1 MPGRQRTLKTTA
13 TFRKATA
20 VDLAGGYTEM
30 PEADYI
36 AEVKAQGA
44 RRIGGIPSGYE
55 FVEGLWGEIYCVV
68 ADERPGVMRLYHARA
83 VG

>member
-1 MPGRQRTLKTTA
+1 MARPKA
-13 TFRKATA
+13 SVAFKKATA
-20 VDLAGGYTEM
+20 VDLSGGYTEM
-30 PEADYI
+30 PEAEYL

-55 FVEGLWGEIYCVV
+55 FVEGLWGNVYCVI
-68 ADERPGVMRLYHARA
+68 ADEVPGVMRLYHAKA

>member
-13 TFRKATA
+13 FKKATA
-20 VDLAGGYTEM
+20 VDLDGGYTEM
-30 PEADYI
+30 PEADYLD
-36 AEVKAQGA
+36 EVKAQGA

-55 FVEGLWGEIYCVV
+55 FVEGLWGSVYCVI
-68 ADERPGVMRLYHARA
+68 ADEKPATLRLYHAKA